1 MTTRSRW
8 RSTRWPSAGSGTS
21 RSSSTAVPPV
31 SSPPGTCSTI
41 SPSSSAERAVT
52 RARVA
57 VLAQDLIWA
66 DRLARIVEASGAEP
80 LPAAMA
86 SGFERVLVSA
96 DAAIVALT
104 ARAYD
109 PLTAIQHASEAGVPV
124 LAVGPHDDV
133 AERKRALA
141 SGARRALA
149 YRKLADDGPAT
160 IAAFL
165 AGEQV
170 VTRGRRPC
178 RSPRQ
183 PATRSASGGPRRRRA
198 RPGSTRC

>member
-8 RSTRWPSAGSGTS
+8 RSIRWRWVGSGTS

-80 LPAAMA
+80 LPAATA

-96 DAAIVALT
+96 DAAIVDLT

-109 PLTAIQHASEAGVPV
+109 PLTAIQHASDAGGPVP
-124 LAVGPHDDV
+124 AVGPHDHV
-133 AERKRALA
+133 AERRGALA
-141 SGARRALA
+141 SGARRVLA
-149 YRKLADDGPAT
+149 YRKLADDGAAT

-165 AGEQV
+165 AGGQV
-170 VTRGRRPC
+170 VTGVRRPC
-178 RSPRQ
+178 RSSRQ
-183 PATRSASGGPRRRRA
+183 PATRRASGGPRLRRA
-198 RPGSTRC
+198 RGRSTRC